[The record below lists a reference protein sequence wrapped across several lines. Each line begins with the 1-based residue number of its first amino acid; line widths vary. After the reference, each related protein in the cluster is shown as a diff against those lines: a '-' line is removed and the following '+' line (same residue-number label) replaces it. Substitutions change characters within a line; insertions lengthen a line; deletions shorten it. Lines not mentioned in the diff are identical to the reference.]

1 MEQSRGDEDGLK
13 EKGKSFVQ
21 QSRDDEPGLEKVA
34 AVAEGKPKQAEET
47 NDASVEQV
55 QSVAAP
61 LVQSILK
68 TATGNHS

>member
-1 MEQSRGDEDGLK
+1 MLN
-13 EKGKSFVQ
+13 EKGKSLEK
-21 QSRDDEPGLEKVA
+21 QSRYDEPGLEKVA

-47 NDASVEQV
+47 NEASVGEQV